1 MKRTIR
7 RVALAAALAMAL
19 ASALPATAQTFEK
32 FVAALAE
39 EGDVSAQ
46 TLLGH
51 MYRVGDGVPQD
62 DAEAARWFRRAAERG
77 DASAQYNL
85 GDMYFDGEGVPRDHA
100 KAAEWYRRA
109 AEQSHASAQFGL
121 GVLLEYGSGVP
132 SDVDEAVKWYHRAA
146 ERGNYDAQNKLG
158 RMYSTGGG
166 VPQNLAEAAKWYSR
180 AAGQGN
186 ADDQFMLG
194 QWYREGEGIPQ
205 DYAEAVKWFRRAAE
219 QGHAKAQAMLGIMYF
234 TGQGLA
240 PDYIRAHMWL
250 NLADSRL
257 PAMDAKY
264 RRAARQIRDH
274 VARLLSPEALARAQR
289 PKADTESSSP
299 PPRAAKGG
307 DDTQAGVAAIQRAL
321 ARLGYDPGSADGVL
335 GPKTRAAIRAFQADI
350 GLPKDGRLSE
360 RLESAVLAALSAAAP
375 EREPARLALERA
387 STGSGFRVST
397 AGHILTNEHVVR
409 GCAELRVPLAGVV
422 AVAARD
428 EAADLALLEGA
439 AGGAVAAFRHGRGIR
454 AGAGVVV
461 VGYPLRGVLAS
472 GANVAAGNVAA
483 LAGPGDDRL
492 LIQITA
498 PVQPGNSGGPVLDP
512 AGNAIVVVVSK
523 LDAIAMAQ
531 ATGDIPQNVN
541 FAVSAGA
548 ARAFLNA
555 EGVAYET
562 APSEKARPPD
572 EVAAAAKR
580 FTVLVECWN

>member
-1 MKRTIR
+1 
-7 RVALAAALAMAL
+7 
-19 ASALPATAQTFEK
+19 
-32 FVAALAE
+32 
-39 EGDVSAQ
+39 
-46 TLLGH
+46 
-51 MYRVGDGVPQD
+51 
-62 DAEAARWFRRAAERG
+62 
-77 DASAQYNL
+77 
-85 GDMYFDGEGVPRDHA
+85 
-100 KAAEWYRRA
+100 
-109 AEQSHASAQFGL
+109 
-121 GVLLEYGSGVP
+121 
-132 SDVDEAVKWYHRAA
+132 
-146 ERGNYDAQNKLG
+146 
-158 RMYSTGGG
+158 
-166 VPQNLAEAAKWYSR
+166 
-180 AAGQGN
+180 
-186 ADDQFMLG
+186 MLG
-194 QWYREGEGIPQ
+194 T
-205 DYAEAVKWFRRAAE
+205 
-219 QGHAKAQAMLGIMYF
+219 MYF

-264 RRAARQIRDH
+264 REAARQIRDH

-289 PKADTESSSP
+289 MAREWQPKADAGSASP
-299 PPRAAKGG
+299 APRAAEGG
-307 DDTQAGVAAIQRAL
+307 DDTQARVAAIQRAL

-335 GPKTRAAIRAFQADI
+335 GPKTRAAIRAFQAKA
-350 GLPKDGRLSE
+350 GLPEDGRLSE
-360 RLESAVLAALSAAAP
+360 RLESAVLAALAAAAP
-375 EREPARLALERA
+375 KREPARRALERA

-409 GCAELRVPLAGVV
+409 ECAELRIPPAGVV

-428 EAADLALLEGA
+428 EAADLALL
-439 AGGAVAAFRHGRGIR
+439 AGPADGAVAAFRQGRGIR

-483 LAGPGDDRL
+483 LAGPGDDRR

-498 PVQPGNSGGPVLDP
+498 PVQPGNSGGPVLDSS
-512 AGNAIVVVVSK
+512 GNAVGVVVSK

-541 FAVSAGA
+541 FAVGAGT
-548 ARAFLNA
+548 ARAFLDA

-562 APSEKARPPD
+562 APSEKAHPPD

>member
-1 MKRTIR
+1 MQAVATTKRTIR

-109 AEQSHASAQFGL
+109 AEQGHASAQFGL

-158 RMYSTGGG
+158 RMYSTGGS

-186 ADDQFMLG
+186 ADDQFTLG

-205 DYAEAVKWFRRAAE
+205 DHAEAVKWFRRAAE

-264 RRAARQIRDH
+264 RGAARQIRDH

-289 PKADTESSSP
+289 MAREWR
-299 PPRAAKGG
+299 PRAEAGSASPAPRTAEGG
-307 DDTQAGVAAIQRAL
+307 DNMQARIAAAQRAL
-321 ARLGYDPGSADGVL
+321 ARLGYDPGPADGVL
-335 GPKTRAAIRAFQADI
+335 GPKTRAAFRAFQAD
-350 GLPKDGRLSE
+350 
-360 RLESAVLAALSAAAP
+360 AAS

-409 GCAELRVPLAGVV
+409 ECAELRVPPAGRV

-428 EAADLALLEGA
+428 EAADLALLAGA
-439 AGGAVAAFRHGRGIR
+439 AGGAVAAFRQGRGIR

-483 LAGPGDDRL
+483 LAGPGDDRR

-498 PVQPGNSGGPVLDP
+498 PVQPGNSGGPVLDS
-512 AGNAIVVVVSK
+512 AGNAVGVVVSK

-548 ARAFLNA
+548 ARAFLDA
-555 EGVAYET
+555 EGAAYET